1 MRDLAHGSAGVF
13 LLLWDV
19 WSWHGGK
26 MRHVLKKLPGLRNEN
41 LLDAQPRLGEGL
53 APDPATPG
61 AYRIASLMRDL

>member
-1 MRDLAHGSAGVF
+1 
-13 LLLWDV
+13 
-19 WSWHGGK
+19 